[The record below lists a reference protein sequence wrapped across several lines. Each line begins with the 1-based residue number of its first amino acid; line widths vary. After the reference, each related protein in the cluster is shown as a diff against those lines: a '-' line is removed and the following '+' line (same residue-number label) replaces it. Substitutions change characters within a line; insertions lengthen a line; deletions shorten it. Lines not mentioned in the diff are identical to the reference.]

1 MTPTI
6 KELNNPERFELIAA
20 VSHSRIKDFVLR
32 QVMDDRKIVP
42 YYMVYQTI
50 LFLGAMFFLTRSVV
64 LALKG
69 DSNFLFVTLAGIL
82 FSLTF
87 LVVIHE
93 MLHGIV
99 LKLAGAPR
107 IRYGMVPG
115 KFIFYAEA
123 DQFVLGKKPFAFVA
137 LAPLVIIQ
145 VLTILG
151 IALWYNQALVYFPLM
166 VMCIHSFFCAGDIAL
181 LALFLRFPGREV
193 YTFDSRAEKTSYYY
207 MERSNLSSSSNS
219 ADGMQ

>member
-6 KELNNPERFELIAA
+6 NELNNPGRFEMIAA
-20 VSHSRIKDFVLR
+20 VSHYRIKDFVLH
-32 QVMDDRKIVP
+32 QVMDDKKIVP

-50 LFLGAMFFLTRSVV
+50 LFLSALFFLSRSVV
-64 LALKG
+64 LAMKG
-69 DSNFLFVTLAGIL
+69 DNNYLFVTLAGIL
-82 FSLTF
+82 FSLTI

-93 MLHGIV
+93 LLHGIV

-123 DQFVLGKKPFAFVA
+123 DQFVLGRKPFTCVA

-145 VLTILG
+145 ILTILG
-151 IALWYNQALVYFPLM
+151 IIIWYNEALVYFPLM

-181 LALFLRFPGREV
+181 LALFYRYPGREI

-207 MERSNLSSSSNS
+207 MERVNLSSSSNS
-219 ADGMQ
+219 ADDKQ

>member
-6 KELNNPERFELIAA
+6 NDLKNPGRFKLIAA
-20 VSHSRIKDFVLR
+20 VSHSRIKDFVLH
-32 QVMDDRKIVP
+32 QVMEDKKIVP
-42 YYMVYQTI
+42 FYMVYQTI
-50 LFLGAMFFLTRSVV
+50 LFFAAIFFLTRSIV
-64 LALKG
+64 LATRG
-69 DSNFLFVTLAGIL
+69 DSNYLFVTLAAIL

-93 MLHGIV
+93 LLHGMV

-137 LAPLVIIQ
+137 LAPLIIIQ
-145 VLTILG
+145 ILTIAG
-151 IALWYNQALVYFPLM
+151 IAVWYDQALVYFPLM

-181 LALFLRFPGREV
+181 LALFYRHPGSKV
-193 YTFDSRAEKTSYYY
+193 YTYDNQSEKTSYYY
-207 MERSNLSSSSNS
+207 MEKADLSSSSDS
-219 ADGMQ
+219 AAGMQ